1 MYARAGRTLVAGK
14 DPTMSRWLA
23 LIAASLPLPAF
34 AGVVCGSSFPIPA
47 IDDVGLIVLAALVAG
62 VAGWAAKR
70 RK

>member
-1 MYARAGRTLVAGK
+1 
-14 DPTMSRWLA
+14 MSRWLA